1 VNIQLLFA
9 NVRRNI
15 NFRILMIVAAL
26 AMMSMVSF
34 AQTPV
39 PLEIDT
45 NQLFSQANTWIAN
58 FLPIFAITI
67 GITIALSVLGYFSGV
82 FSKVFK
88 GK

>member
-1 VNIQLLFA
+1 MNIKSLFA
-9 NVRRNI
+9 SVRSKI
-15 NFRILMIVAAL
+15 DLRILTLIAAL
-26 AMMSMVSF
+26 AMMSLVSF